1 MKIQANISLSAKPK
15 REEGLAQGLAR
26 ETMVL
31 PGREKRDADG
41 EAYGATACESGV
53 PAEETTS
60 CCEAAESKGLY
71 KVGGR

>member
-26 ETMVL
+26 EIMVL
-31 PGREKRDADG
+31 PGRKTGMLMGRHMG
-41 EAYGATACESGV
+41 NSLSLG
-53 PAEETTS
+53 PAEETIS
-60 CCEAAESKGLY
+60 CSEAAESKGLY